1 MNEEVKTP
9 VSPEPVGQAPEKKKK
24 KGCLKGCL
32 TVFVVFLVV
41 VLVGGV
47 AVWRFVFNPSRGAI
61 AKSLDETPI
70 HHEAT
75 DAVYEALRVNPS
87 AEGVLAVVLPLPDSR
102 GNPSEEFGQIV
113 IKDIDFSGS
122 FTPASSEAGVRQQA
136 LDIVKSITTAN
147 REHNLDLRVSS
158 YNFRDGDQPIL
169 SLAAPVDVQEAWVEG
184 RISDEAFLE
193 QVTVRVEDIG
203 YLTGLVEDYLSGIIG
218 RAFFDSL
225 LDGFRR

>member
-1 MNEEVKTP
+1 M
-9 VSPEPVGQAPEKKKK
+9 
-24 KGCLKGCL
+24 
-32 TVFVVFLVV
+32 
-41 VLVGGV
+41 
-47 AVWRFVFNPSRGAI
+47 
-61 AKSLDETPI
+61 
-70 HHEAT
+70 
-75 DAVYEALRVNPS
+75 
-87 AEGVLAVVLPLPDSR
+87 
-102 GNPSEEFGQIV
+102 

-122 FTPASSEAGVRQQA
+122 FTFSSDEAGVRQQA
-136 LDIVKSITTAN
+136 HDIVKAVTTAN
-147 REHNLDLRVSS
+147 RSHNLDLRVSS